1 MSALLTN
8 PVGTTHLGQI
18 IAGTATTE
26 TFDAL
31 ELGYG
36 TVITPTVTDTRATLT
51 TKVAGTLIQVASGY
65 PVINDSDIRNDGR
78 GAAVY
83 TWKFVYAE
91 GTQQILASN
100 AIVTN
105 YDAGAPSAAEAVM
118 VSANEILVKRVD
130 QELTVFV
137 NVSTAGAATLIGH
150 VEDGTPLTQQVAT
163 WRAQSISLAGAP
175 GATPVSNG
183 IAQSKLTEGEQAW
196 LGARVLSGE
205 GGVLVRDDVAAVL
218 LTALKRDREREW
230 TVAQETVLDVYAVMP
245 AAPTRTDPRWRGS
258 QGYNFAHA
266 WLPPSG
272 WGSRRTRLEY
282 ALTLLDGTTRTLV
295 HEIEWLSVRSL

>member
-1 MSALLTN
+1 MSALLTD
-8 PVGTTHLGQI
+8 PVGVTHIAQLVAGTPTTH
-18 IAGTATTE
+18 A
-26 TFDAL
+26 FDAL
-31 ELGYG
+31 ELGQG
-36 TVITPTVTDTRATLT
+36 NVTPAVTDTRTQLT
-51 TKVAGTLIQVASGY
+51 SKIGGSIVQVASGY
-65 PVINDSDIRNDGR
+65 PLLNDSDIRNDGR
-78 GAAVY
+78 GATVY

-91 GTQQILASN
+91 GTQALLASN

-105 YDAGAPSAAEAVM
+105 YDAGAPSSGEEAM
-118 VSANEILVKRVD
+118 VHADQVLTKRVD
-130 QELTVFV
+130 QELTVFI
-137 NVSTAGAATLIGH
+137 NVSTANAATIVGH
-150 VEDGTPLTQQVAT
+150 VDDGTPLTQQVAT

-295 HEIEWLSVRSL
+295 HEIEWLSVRSQ